1 VSPKSR
7 KSDESHL
14 QLAAH
19 AVAKN
24 AMFPKLIREGGI
36 QHLQHVLLN
45 LHGLEKGGNLQ
56 VLFVD
61 VLSRIQIYKKQY
73 IHDPKSSNP
82 AEPRMKT
89 KNKIKDITNTRD

>member
-1 VSPKSR
+1 MSPKSR
-7 KSDESHL
+7 KSDESRL
-14 QLAAH
+14 QLTAH

-36 QHLQHVLLN
+36 QHLQLN
-45 LHGLEKGGNLQ
+45 LDGLEKGGNLQ

-73 IHDPKSSNP
+73 IHDPKSSNS

-89 KNKIKDITNTRD
+89 KNKMKDITNTRD

>member
-1 VSPKSR
+1 MSPKSR
-7 KSDESHL
+7 KSDESRL
-14 QLAAH
+14 QLAAY

-36 QHLQHVLLN
+36 QHLQLN
-45 LHGLEKGGNLQ
+45 LDGLEKGGNLQ
-56 VLFVD
+56 VIFVD

-89 KNKIKDITNTRD
+89 KNKMKDITNTRD